1 MMVSSLKLPTTSQKA
16 GHKPRL
22 TKGLSIFKSKK
33 SSTSIGKDVSEPG
46 TPSTVSSSVTSS
58 PVFDSPMINMLE
70 YKLQL
75 QTIMVPIIN
84 KRPNSY
90 EYNYNH
96 AAEVDVASTKISIA
110 ETSSLTA
117 PLEHKLEIESYE
129 SMLSR
134 RLSSQE
140 YEKVLVTFE
149 KALELEQSLYGND
162 HSVIIWTMHGVA
174 MIMRDQRY
182 FQDAITT
189 LKKALN
195 LALERTELQGDA
207 IETAMELACLSTS
220 IANIYRQQERMG
232 NALFFYNAAV
242 QTLRAVGFEDEDPKL
257 ALILR
262 VMERM
267 YT

>member
-1 MMVSSLKLPTTSQKA
+1 MV
-16 GHKPRL
+16 
-22 TKGLSIFKSKK
+22 
-33 SSTSIGKDVSEPG
+33 DVN
-46 TPSTVSSSVTSS
+46 V
-58 PVFDSPMINMLE
+58 N
-70 YKLQL
+70 
-75 QTIMVPIIN
+75 VPII
-84 KRPNSY
+84 KKQPNNSHDI
-90 EYNYNH
+90 YNH
-96 AAEVDVASTKISIA
+96 AAEVDVVASTKISVA
-110 ETSSLTA
+110 ETSSLKLTA

-140 YEKVLVTFE
+140 YEKVLVAFE

-182 FQDAITT
+182 FQDAVTT

-195 LALERTELQGDA
+195 LALERTESQGDA

-220 IANIYRQQERMG
+220 IANIHRQQERMG
-232 NALFFYNAAV
+232 DALFFYNAAV

>member
-1 MMVSSLKLPTTSQKA
+1 MMVSSLMLPTTPQKA

-22 TKGLSIFKSKK
+22 KKGLSIFKSKK
-33 SSTSIGKDVSEPG
+33 ASISIGKDVSEPG
-46 TPSTVSSSVTSS
+46 TPPTVSSSVTSS
-58 PVFDSPMINMLE
+58 PGFDSPMINMLE
-70 YKLQL
+70 YKLQ
-75 QTIMVPIIN
+75 TITVDVPIIN

-90 EYNYNH
+90 NH
-96 AAEVDVASTKISIA
+96 AAEVALTNISDA
-110 ETSSLTA
+110 DTNSLTA

-140 YEKVLVTFE
+140 YEKVLVAFE

-162 HSVIIWTMHGVA
+162 HSVIIWTMHGIA
-174 MIMRDQRY
+174 MIMRDQWY

-189 LKKALN
+189 LKRALN
-195 LALERTELQGDA
+195 LALERTESEGDE
-207 IETAMELACLSTS
+207 IETAIELACLSTS
-220 IANIYRQQERMG
+220 IANIHRQQERMG
-232 NALFFYNAAV
+232 DALFFYNAAV

-262 VMERM
+262 VMERL